1 MDIRT
6 TILTIGLFAALFA
19 GVLAIL
25 ERIRNPNPKQEQNR
39 KPLFTVNREN
49 HRKGRDWLLEFGE
62 VIIFCLVLAALHMLG
77 IIK

>member
-1 MDIRT
+1 MDIRS

-19 GVLAIL
+19 GVLAIR
-25 ERIRNPNPKQEQNR
+25 ERIKNPKPRQKQNR

-49 HRKGRDWLLEFGE
+49 YRKGPDWLEFGE
-62 VIIFCLVLAALHMLG
+62 VIIFLLVLTALHMLG